1 VNVRLRHLLLFAVPL
16 VVIAGCGGGGGK
28 TYDADTSRACMV
40 ERHFAVTDPPPD
52 DLVAGAAE
60 GGAYSVI
67 YPGQKVTVS
76 FGNDRKGAE
85 RIVRAYQR
93 FGSKNISLE
102 DALKVRN
109 NAVILF
115 GAHPTDDD
123 VSKIEA
129 CLK

>member
-1 VNVRLRHLLLFAVPL
+1 MSPRHLLLFVPL
-16 VVIAGCGGGGGK
+16 VLLAGCGGGGGK
-28 TYDADTSRACMV
+28 TFDVDKSRACMV
-40 ERHFAVTDPPPD
+40 DRHFAVTDPPPD
-52 DLVAGAAE
+52 DLVAAAAE
-60 GGAYSVI
+60 GGAYSVV
-67 YPGQKVTVS
+67 YPGQRVTVS
-76 FGNDRKGAE
+76 FGEDRKGAE

-93 FGSKNISLE
+93 FNINKIALE

-123 VSKIEA
+123 ISKIEA